1 MRTTFHLENEG
12 LLDSRT
18 DSAQISEELTT
29 PKMRF
34 PKVIRHQKAEV
45 TIYGKKKNYPFYR
58 IIYRADGKRRMQ
70 HFAKYSDALKAAE
83 TKAEQLWKAHPI
95 VALSAVQTRDAIT
108 AIQMLDAFRPHGERI
123 ALSTIVSEAIDL
135 LKRASGRSMREVGDG
150 FLASLTTVNRKD
162 LATAASEFLQA
173 ADVRAKSPEG
183 QRAQISSKYAYNR
196 RKQLEKF
203 AAAFPGTAVSE
214 LTKAHV
220 DQFFESLGKIAS
232 KSRNKK
238 KAISAKSRNHY
249 RAVVRQFFA
258 WAVRKDYLPPNHRL
272 TEAESLRSEIA
283 NTTETLFYTPDEF
296 LSFLVAAKDEL
307 ADLRPIIAIGGFA
320 GLRTAEML
328 RLDWQDIWR
337 VPDHIEVSAG
347 KSKTRQRRLV
357 ETCPALK
364 KWLEPY
370 VAKKTG
376 PLWKGHEVTFQQKF
390 VELCESAKLNG
401 KSIERKSNGL
411 RHAFCTYHYA
421 LHANENLTSQQAGNS
436 PAMIH
441 QHYKGLATK
450 TEAEKW
456 FGVMPPKSA

>member
-1 MRTTFHLENEG
+1 MRTTFSSEIDG
-12 LLDSRT
+12 FLDSRT
-18 DSAQISEELTT
+18 NSAQIPQELST

-34 PKVIRHQKAEV
+34 PKIVRHQKAEV

-58 IIYRADGKRRMQ
+58 IIYRADGKRRMK

-83 TKAEQLWKAHPI
+83 EKAEQLWNAHPI
-95 VALSAVQTRDAIT
+95 VALSAIQTRDAIT
-108 AIQMLDAFRPHGERI
+108 AFQMLDAFRPQGHRI
-123 ALSTIVSEAIDL
+123 SLSTIVSEAIDL
-135 LKRASGRSMREVGDG
+135 LKRASGRSMREIGDG
-150 FLASLTTVNRKD
+150 FLANDVTVNRTD
-162 LATAASEFLQA
+162 LAKAVSEFLQA
-173 ADVRAKSPEG
+173 ADIRAKSPDG

-214 LTKAHV
+214 LAKAHV
-220 DQFFESLGKIAS
+220 DQFFENLGEIAS

-249 RAVVRQFFA
+249 RAVVRQFFS
-258 WAVRKDYLPPNHRL
+258 WAVRKDYLPTNHRL
-272 TEAESLRSEIA
+272 GEAESLRSEIA

-296 LSFLVAAKDEL
+296 KALLVAAKDEL
-307 ADLRPIIAIGGFA
+307 ADLHPIIAIGGFA

-328 RLDWQDIWR
+328 RMDWADIWR

-357 ETCPALK
+357 ETCQALK
-364 KWLEPY
+364 EWLEPY
-370 VAKKTG
+370 NDKKVG

-390 VELCESAKLNG
+390 VDLCELAKLNK

-456 FGVMPPKSA
+456 FAVMPPKSP